1 MKKAKITALCGI
13 TTALS
18 VVIMLSSTLLPVLM
32 YVLPIITSMG
42 VLLVIAVSDKR
53 WAFGVY
59 FSTSVLSLILL
70 TDKETALTYAIFF
83 GYYPLIK
90 SIIERLPRILSRV
103 VKTLVFNAAAVSVGF
118 IGVWLLG
125 VSGDE
130 YTEFGKL
137 TIPLLLALANIAFI
151 MYDFMITKNGV
162 LIERVAR
169 KIKGKFRI

>member
-1 MKKAKITALCGI
+1 MKKAKITALCGMI
-13 TTALS
+13 TALS

-32 YVLPIITSMG
+32 YVLPIATSIG
-42 VLLVIAVSDKR
+42 VLLVMDIADKK

-59 FSTSVLSLILL
+59 FSTAVLSLILL

-90 SIIERLPRILSRV
+90 TTLEKLPRILSRV
-103 VKTLVFNAAAVSVGF
+103 LKTLIFNVAAVSIGF

-125 VSGDE
+125 VSGEE

-137 TIPLLLALANIAFI
+137 TVPLLLVLANIAFI
-151 MYDFMITKNGV
+151 MYDFAVTKNGR
-162 LIERVAR
+162 LIEYVAR
-169 KIKGKFRI
+169 KIKHKIRI